1 MNNNT
6 FKVIDENNIERL
18 AGIIGTFTY
27 NNNEYL
33 IYNIDRDNENTNI
46 FVSRLV
52 RNVNGFDTIKDIED
66 PMERDIVK
74 NMVRELFV

>member
-6 FKVIDENNIERL
+6 FKIIDENNVERI

-52 RNVNGFDTIKDIED
+52 RDINGFDTIKDID
-66 PMERDIVK
+66 NPTERDIVK
-74 NMVRELFV
+74 NMVKELFV

>member
-6 FKVIDENNIERL
+6 FKIIDENNIERL

-52 RNVNGFDTIKDIED
+52 RDINGFDTIKDIED
-66 PMERDIVK
+66 PKERDIVK

>member
-6 FKVIDENNIERL
+6 FKIIDENNIERL